1 MSISRNLVLFAV
13 AIALFVLLQVFL
25 QQSSTL
31 LWSGAESAM
40 AWVALNDGNNLR
52 LPEYYYQWL
61 WTATGGDV
69 SAFRFPSTVLL
80 FLGLAAFIFMSRAL
94 FGFRTA
100 LLSSLVAVSTL
111 SLPFFGKMATLDS
124 LLLGLHGAGWLTLLQ
139 CAKQPRPT
147 LAFLFYGLLLI
158 AGIIHPWATLVF
170 FTLGTAVL
178 WTDRHR
184 YAGLKVLKPWWGLLL
199 LPAIA
204 WLTKGN
210 TFHQPWLFFGSDY
223 SLYLLFLFAG
233 FLPFLGFV
241 LAGFRD
247 YLGKIRKGDE
257 FSRILMGWL
266 GAALLCASPAA
277 FWLLSLLV
285 ARQMDAFFKTGYP
298 YRNWVKT
305 GAILHLVFSFF
316 AAMAILIYGIYEFSA
331 AGFRATVGAVGMYW
345 SMSFLGIIG
354 IFGARKQLTIGAPM
368 LAGSLSM
375 LLAWL
380 LAWPL
385 LETGRK
391 EKLAVLESMDSKSDT
406 VYVSCTNYENFPNL
420 PVYGK
425 MKYPEKTWK
434 VIEKPLPT
442 DLPGVFYLFANKNT
456 ENIPPACRDTI
467 RYGQDYSLL
476 LCQPVS
482 ESQ

>member
-1 MSISRNLVLFAV
+1 MIISRNLALFAV
-13 AIALFVLLQVFL
+13 AIALFALLQVFL
-25 QQSSTL
+25 QQSNTL

-40 AWVALNDGNNLR
+40 AWVALNDSSNLR

-80 FLGLAAFIFMSRAL
+80 FLGLAAFILLSRAL

-100 LLSSLVAVSTL
+100 LLSAMVAVSTL
-111 SLPFFGKMATLDS
+111 SLPFLGKVATLDS
-124 LLLGLHGAGWLTLLQ
+124 LLLALHGTGWLTLLQ
-139 CAKQPRPT
+139 CAKQPRLTPA
-147 LAFLFYGLLLI
+147 LIFYSLLLI
-158 AGIIHPWATLVF
+158 AGIIHPWSTLVF
-170 FTLGTAVL
+170 FALGTAVL
-178 WTDRHR
+178 WTDRKR
-184 YAGLKVLKPWWGLLL
+184 YPGLKLLKPWWGLLL

-204 WLTKGN
+204 WLTKAN
-210 TFHQPWLFFGSDY
+210 TFQQPWLFLGSDY

-233 FLPFLGFV
+233 FLPFIGFV

-277 FWLLSLLV
+277 FWLLALLV
-285 ARQMDAFFKTGYP
+285 ARQMDAFFKNDYP

-316 AAMAILIYGIYEFSA
+316 AAMAILIYGIYEFGA
-331 AGFRATVGAVGMYW
+331 AGFRATVGAVGIYW

-354 IFGARKQLTIGAPM
+354 IFGARKQLTIGAPI
-368 LAGSLSM
+368 LAGSLFM
-375 LLAWL
+375 LIAWL

-391 EKLAVLESMDSKSDT
+391 ENLSVLEGLDEKVETVIVSYKDSR
-406 VYVSCTNYENFPNL
+406 NFPNL
-420 PVYGK
+420 SVYGK

-442 DLPGVFYLFANKNT
+442 DLPAVFYLFANKNT
-456 ENIPPACRDTI
+456 ENIPPECRDTI